1 MVLGQFYP
9 QLISPFA
16 HGIELRPDRGYSY
29 IGALYNIIVC
39 AGVGIVVSLFT
50 KPESDKKLEGLT
62 IFDASRLKGIYKGST
77 PNEEIG
83 EKIIVDW
90 KANDDDQDGI
100 RFSKNDMNRMKANP
114 GDLVYIQD
122 ARWWLGGLKSS
133 HSVFASP
140 HNEDG
145 VVYLNSSELN
155 HGQFLNGMQ
164 IKAEKEM

>member
-1 MVLGQFYP
+1 
-9 QLISPFA
+9 
-16 HGIELRPDRGYSY
+16 
-29 IGALYNIIVC
+29 
-39 AGVGIVVSLFT
+39 
-50 KPESDKKLEGLT
+50 
-62 IFDASRLKGIYKGST
+62 
-77 PNEEIG
+77 
-83 EKIIVDW
+83 
-90 KANDDDQDGI
+90 
-100 RFSKNDMNRMKANP
+100 MNRMKANP

-155 HGQFLNGMQ
+155 HGQFLNGMK